1 MLLLLFASKYPFVA
15 IIVFGAIN
23 CVLATEQ
30 QNIHQK
36 KLDKKEN
43 TEKGEWKTSFSLP
56 PAWHPPQQQQWKYI
70 HVVVYKVNCCF
81 YCY

>member
-36 KLDKKEN
+36 MLDKKEN
-43 TEKGEWKTSFSLP
+43 TKKGE
-56 PAWHPPQQQQWKYI
+56 I
-70 HVVVYKVNCCF
+70 EN
-81 YCY
+81 